1 MLGQWRKSKGYTQ
14 GAFAKLIG
22 TSAAYISQIESGHRR
37 PSIELAKRIE
47 KATHG
52 RVPAGALMGLGSS
65 KAVREASTPFETD
78 QRLSDEARELGLD
91 PEAIAAQAI
100 EASVKRKRFD
110 AWLEENSSAFAANA
124 KDIEN
129 NGLWS
134 DRRRLF

>member
-47 KATHG
+47 KATRG
-52 RVPAGALMGLGSS
+52 RVPAAILMGLDTS
-65 KAVREASTPFETD
+65 KAVRETATSFETD
-78 QRLSDEARELGLD
+78 RRLSEEARALGLD
-91 PEAIAAQAI
+91 PEAIAAKAI

-110 AWLEENSSAFAANA
+110 AWLDENADAFVANA
-124 KDIEN
+124 KEIEDS
-129 NGLWS
+129 GLWS